1 MRRFDLTVIIS
12 QDYPS
17 ISQLSQKVAEK
28 RVHVVFAVPR
38 RQVDIY
44 ETLATFIDGSTVGV
58 LTDTSGNVVDLIRS
72 NYEVRAST
80 VSRSR

>member
-1 MRRFDLTVIIS
+1 M

-44 ETLATFIDGSTVGV
+44 ETLASFIDGSTVGV
-58 LTDTSGNVVDLIRS
+58 LTDTSGNVVDLIRT
-72 NYEVRAST
+72 NYQV
-80 VSRSR
+80 

>member
-1 MRRFDLTVIIS
+1 V

-44 ETLATFIDGSTVGV
+44 ETLASFIDGSTVGV
-58 LTDTSGNVVDLIRS
+58 LTDTSGNVVDLIRT
-72 NYEVRAST
+72 NYQV
-80 VSRSR
+80 

>member
-1 MRRFDLTVIIS
+1 M

-44 ETLATFIDGSTVGV
+44 ETLASFIDGSTVGV
-58 LTDTSGNVVDLIRS
+58 LTDTSGNVVDLIRT
-72 NYEVRAST
+72 NYQVRIIST
-80 VSRSR
+80 AVSTLVVLVE

>member
-1 MRRFDLTVIIS
+1 V

-44 ETLATFIDGSTVGV
+44 ETLASFIDGSTVGV
-58 LTDTSGNVVDLIRS
+58 LTDTSGNVVDLIRT
-72 NYEVRAST
+72 NYEVRIIST
-80 VSRSR
+80 AISTLVVLVE

>member
-1 MRRFDLTVIIS
+1 M

-17 ISQLSQKVAEK
+17 ISQLSEKVAEK

-44 ETLATFIDGSTVGV
+44 ETLASFIDGSTVGV
-58 LTDTSGNVVDLIRS
+58 LTDTSGNVVDLIRT
-72 NYEVRAST
+72 NYEVRIIST
-80 VSRSR
+80 AISTLVVLVE

>member
-1 MRRFDLTVIIS
+1 M

-44 ETLATFIDGSTVGV
+44 ETLASFIDGSTMGV
-58 LTDTSGNVVDLIRS
+58 LTDTSGNVVDLIRT
-72 NYEVRAST
+72 NYEVRIIST
-80 VSRSR
+80 AISTLVVLVE

>member
-1 MRRFDLTVIIS
+1 V

-44 ETLATFIDGSTVGV
+44 ETLASFIDGSTVGV
-58 LTDTSGNVVDLIRS
+58 LTDTSGNVVDLIRT
-72 NYEVRAST
+72 NYQVRIIST
-80 VSRSR
+80 AVSTLVVLVE

>member
-1 MRRFDLTVIIS
+1 M

-44 ETLATFIDGSTVGV
+44 ETLASFIDGSTVGV
-58 LTDTSGNVVDLIRS
+58 LTDTSGNVVDLIRT
-72 NYEVRAST
+72 NYEVRIIST
-80 VSRSR
+80 AISTLVVLVE

>member
-1 MRRFDLTVIIS
+1 V

-17 ISQLSQKVAEK
+17 ISQLSEKVAEK

-44 ETLATFIDGSTVGV
+44 ETLASFIDGSTVGV
-58 LTDTSGNVVDLIRS
+58 LTDTSGNVVDLIRT
-72 NYEVRAST
+72 NYEVRIIST
-80 VSRSR
+80 AISTLVVLVE